1 MITSGIKL
9 NKEEVTYV
17 EEKKTVKV
25 AALKE
30 WYPLF
35 SSNEADVTKDSSGIL
50 PDMLDKVS
58 EVSGLKFEYVFAATY
73 LEMIQAVQNG
83 EADVLGFF
91 PETGKRP
98 KQIR

>member
-1 MITSGIKL
+1 
-9 NKEEVTYV
+9 
-17 EEKKTVKV
+17 
-25 AALKE
+25 
-30 WYPLF
+30 
-35 SSNEADVTKDSSGIL
+35 
-50 PDMLDKVS
+50 MLDKVS